1 MERQE
6 CPHLLPTKN
15 QGFGPSQVHGRPW
28 APLDLPGESFLS
40 GHSKRRQGEEQGE
53 EKRGAEKRREER
65 TGERRGGVE
74 RRRQKR
80 RREERH
86 LVITASQP
94 SLPQHKSQPSRVFS
108 PEELSDD
115 AIPLMTPFQPAP
127 CGTEGPSHAQ
137 STHIIITHCSFMS
150 LNFGGLVVVTYN
162 HVACWQEGTGM
173 AVSPCCP
180 GVP

>member
-1 MERQE
+1 MECQE

-28 APLDLPGESFLS
+28 APLALPGESFLS
-40 GHSKRRQGEEQGE
+40 GHSKRRQGEEEGE

-94 SLPQHKSQPSRVFS
+94 SLPQHISQPSRVFG
-108 PEELSDD
+108 PEELSND
-115 AIPLMTPFQPAP
+115 AIPASTMWNRRTQP
-127 CGTEGPSHAQ
+127 CSIH
-137 STHIIITHCSFMS
+137 THHYKTLFFHVTKFWGVGCS
-150 LNFGGLVVVTYN
+150 NI
-162 HVACWQEGTGM
+162 
-173 AVSPCCP
+173 
-180 GVP
+180 